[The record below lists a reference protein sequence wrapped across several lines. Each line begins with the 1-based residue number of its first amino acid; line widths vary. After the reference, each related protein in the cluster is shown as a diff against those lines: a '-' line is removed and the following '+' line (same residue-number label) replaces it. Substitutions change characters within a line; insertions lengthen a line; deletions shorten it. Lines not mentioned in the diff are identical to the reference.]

1 MCICIY
7 LCREKNAEDKSVLAK
22 VRFDT
27 SENERGVASGKL
39 ENHFIEAKTRC
50 LEFG

>member
-1 MCICIY
+1 MCIVIY
-7 LCREKNAEDKSVLAK
+7 LYRVKNAEDKSVLAK

-27 SENERGVASGKL
+27 SENKRGVASGKL
-39 ENHFIEAKTRC
+39 ENHFIKAKTRC